1 MKRDIAFKLLPC
13 LLASL
18 LLFAC
23 DGQRKDI
30 SPSAEFAP
38 YINAYTGGV
47 ISRQATIRIE
57 LAQQKHFDLVAV
69 LGQHFVEHGFRHRR
83 LKMKSVAAIL
93 HLPGISPITIHI
105 VLLHPA
111 CELREQSGGSLPC
124 CDICRTQAV
133 HRKPSDMCCPFKNHS
148 TLPLTGGGYRRRPFL
163 WLCFKKEGVH
173 DVDAWVCIA

>member
-1 MKRDIAFKLLPC
+1 MQRDIAFKLLPC

-57 LAQQKHFDLVAV
+57 LAQDLPMVDLNNLADNP
-69 LGQHFVEHGFRHRR
+69 FSF
-83 LKMKSVAAIL
+83 
-93 HLPGISPITIHI
+93 SP
-105 VLLHPA
+105 
-111 CELREQSGGSLPC
+111 
-124 CDICRTQAV
+124 
-133 HRKPSDMCCPFKNHS
+133 
-148 TLPLTGGGYRRRPFL
+148 
-163 WLCFKKEGVH
+163 
-173 DVDAWVCIA
+173 